1 MVYGNHARTPY
12 RLFYNI
18 GKQENYQPIKV
29 ILQDKNKYERLLDT
43 AKKELISYKRKYKM
57 LEELEPVFDVI
68 DKIAY

>member
-1 MVYGNHARTPY
+1 M
-12 RLFYNI
+12 FYNI